1 MTPSRRTLLVVLAA
15 LGVLAVIVAA
25 VSLLRP
31 YRFHGLVLEGDK
43 PATDFELTAHTG
55 QRVRLSDFRGKIVVL
70 YFGYTFCP
78 DVCPTSLST
87 LARAMKRLGPK
98 ADQVQV
104 LMVTVDPERDTPAQ
118 LATYMSYFDPRFIG
132 LTGTPDEIAAA
143 ATPFGIYYQRHA
155 GSSASSYLVDHTAT
169 LTVLDTAGR
178 LRLVLPFEI
187 SAEDVAADL
196 AHLMR

>member
-1 MTPSRRTLLVVLAA
+1 MSFRRPILIVL
-15 LGVLAVIVAA
+15 LAVGAVAAIVAL
-25 VSLLRP
+25 SILLRP
-31 YRFHGLVLEGDK
+31 YRYHGLVLESDR
-43 PATDFELTAHTG
+43 PAADFELTAHTG
-55 QRVRLSDFRGKIVVL
+55 QRVRLSDFRGKLVVL

-87 LARAMKRLGPK
+87 LARAMKRLGPQ
-98 ADQVQV
+98 ADRVQV
-104 LMVTVDPERDTPAQ
+104 LMITVDPERDTPEQ

-169 LTVLDTAGR
+169 LTVLDAQGR
-178 LRLVLPFEI
+178 LKLVLPFGV
-187 SAEDVAADL
+187 SPEDVAADL
-196 AHLMR
+196 AHLLR

>member
-1 MTPSRRTLLVVLAA
+1 MMSSRRT
-15 LGVLAVIVAA
+15 VLAVLLIVGAMATIVAIA
-25 VSLLRP
+25 ALLRP
-31 YRFHGLVLEGDK
+31 YRYHGIVIEAGR
-43 PATDFELTAHTG
+43 PVPDFELTAHTG
-55 QRVRLSDFRGKIVVL
+55 HRVRLSDFRGKLVVL
-70 YFGYTFCP
+70 YFGYTYCP

-104 LMVTVDPERDTPAQ
+104 LMITVDPERNTPEQ
-118 LATYMSYFDPRFIG
+118 LAAYMGYFDPRFIE

-169 LTVLDTAGR
+169 LTVWDSAGR
-178 LRLVLPFEI
+178 LRLVLPFEVT
-187 SAEDVAADL
+187 AEEVAADL
-196 AHLMR
+196 AHLLR

>member
-1 MTPSRRTLLVVLAA
+1 MSSKRTALVVL
-15 LGVLAVIVAA
+15 GAVGAIVAIVA
-25 VSLLRP
+25 LVALLRP
-31 YRFHGLVLEGDK
+31 YRYHGLVLEADK
-43 PATDFELTAHTG
+43 PAADFELIAHTG
-55 QRVRLSDFRGKIVVL
+55 QRVRLSDFRGKLVVL

-104 LMVTVDPERDTPAQ
+104 LMVTVDPERDTPEQ
-118 LATYMSYFDPRFIG
+118 LATYMGYFDPRFIG
-132 LTGTPDEIAAA
+132 LTGTEDEIAAVA
-143 ATPFGIYYQRHA
+143 APFGVYYQRHA

-169 LTVLDTAGR
+169 LIVLDTAGR
-178 LRLVLPFEI
+178 TRLVLPFGV

-196 AHLMR
+196 AHLLK